1 MKRVITINSNNL
13 EKSIETKE
21 ILTKNS
27 EDDVYKVIDIE
38 GDGYKGHMLVVYDP
52 SRIDLV
58 QAPNLKYGGKQL
70 AKLLE
75 LNDGIAGINA
85 SGFNYSKETGYIP
98 NGIVIMDNEI
108 VWGADKEPAK
118 TGGIIAT
125 GFEAKEMV
133 GRTPKEIDAS
143 WGSQRVKGISI
154 RRIIIDY
161 YKRLFHIK
169 DKKKDR
175 VDTASDKRV
184 ELHLHTKMS
193 NMDSVVGIK
202 QAFAQAK
209 AFTKLARLL
218 KAQGYEVASYS
229 GYTFEELLEGTPEQQ
244 ELLRHIDVLIDG
256 PFLLS
261 ERSLELNF
269 RGSRNQRILNIP
281 KSLERLSPVLEK
293 SPRWLGE
300 Y

>member
-1 MKRVITINSNNL
+1 
-13 EKSIETKE
+13 
-21 ILTKNS
+21 
-27 EDDVYKVIDIE
+27 
-38 GDGYKGHMLVVYDP
+38 ML
-52 SRIDLV
+52 DL
-58 QAPNLKYGGKQL
+58 
-70 AKLLE
+70 
-75 LNDGIAGINA
+75 
-85 SGFNYSKETGYIP
+85 S
-98 NGIVIMDNEI
+98 GIVGDSI
-108 VWGADKEPAK
+108 VDGPGIRTTVFCQGCPHHCPGCHNPETWDFGCGTMVPVEAIVDIVRSNPLCRGVTFSGGEP
-118 TGGIIAT
+118 
-125 GFEAKEMV
+125 
-133 GRTPKEIDAS
+133 
-143 WGSQRVKGISI
+143 
-154 RRIIIDY
+154 
-161 YKRLFHIK
+161 
-169 DKKKDR
+169 
-175 VDTASDKRV
+175 
-184 ELHLHTKMS
+184 
-193 NMDSVVGIK
+193 
-202 QAFAQAK
+202 FAQAK